1 MIRVLLSLD
10 LEKSEDQRDDFYAI
24 LESKGWKKTKDVDT
38 VWTIKFTKLDPDNED
53 HYKTIRNRL
62 ASVFI
67 EAATELKLKRI
78 HYVAQL
84 GNAEVIARVI
94 KKADDEYKCF
104 GGVLYPEK

>member
-10 LEKSEDQRDDFYAI
+10 LEKSEEKRDDFYDI
-24 LESKGWKKTKDVDT
+24 LATKGWKKTKDVDT
-38 VWTIKFTKLDPDNED
+38 VWTIEYPKLDPDNED
-53 HYKTIRNRL
+53 DYKRVRNRL
-62 ASVFI
+62 ATVFI

-94 KKADDEYKCF
+94 KKVGNEYNCF